1 MYSVHVDA
9 ATAGVGQYTAF
20 ILKAFNEEMS
30 EDEQNVMKK
39 VKAGEISSM
48 PVLSTTIDG

>member
-30 EDEQNVMKK
+30 EDEQNVMEK
-39 VKAGEISSM
+39 GESRRD
-48 PVLSTTIDG
+48 LEHASTEYYH